1 MRKSELGTEPQM
13 DITQMQHG
21 ALLRGRNI
29 DASANRERQRQRRLL
44 RLFVVLV
51 IPLLW
56 FWYRELT
63 GNPIHPGFPAM
74 LRNNPQLVIL
84 CVMLVVITAMMMVPL
99 MASGRSPHTM
109 LRPSDSPIRLADVV
123 GAEATRR
130 EAIDTLNLF
139 LNHET
144 FAEEMG
150 GTPRRGVLFEG
161 APGTGKTYLAKAI
174 AAEANVPFLF
184 VSASEFQSHFYG
196 MTNRKIRQF
205 FKALRQ
211 AARAEGGAI
220 GFIEEFD
227 AIGMARSGM
236 GMGTMR
242 EGAAG
247 IVNELLVQMQSFDLP
262 TGFDKLKSKFIDRL
276 NLFLPPTRALG
287 RPKVKLANVL
297 VFAATNRAD
306 GLDPALLRPGRFD
319 RTIHFDLPP
328 RADRT
333 AIAAYYLA
341 KKSHDPSVNAI
352 GVADRTAG
360 YSPVRI
366 ERLLDEALVIALRKG
381 RRSFNNEDLI
391 EAQMVTEVGL
401 AQDVGYQPEERRRI
415 AVHEAGH
422 AVAAVL
428 VGRDVRVA
436 SILRRSSSLGLVA
449 HDDGEE
455 RHLRT
460 PSELHDLIVV
470 ALAGRAA
477 EIQEYGEASTGIASD
492 LAAATTIAA
501 QLIGMVGA
509 GGSLISLEAAD
520 MQLAG
525 NLAAK
530 VLADENS
537 RQRADEILNK
547 AADKSACMLLEH
559 RGALLAVADA
569 LCVHDEL
576 TGDLVHEIVADA
588 VGLAG

>member
-1 MRKSELGTEPQM
+1 
-13 DITQMQHG
+13 MQYG
-21 ALLRGRNI
+21 ALLRGRQIN
-29 DASANRERQRQRRLL
+29 ASVNRERKRQQ
-44 RLFVVLV
+44 RLFRIVVFCSV
-51 IPLLW
+51 PLAW
-56 FWYRELT
+56 FWYRQLSGDPVQLGVPSIIRDSPELALL
-63 GNPIHPGFPAM
+63 G
-74 LRNNPQLVIL
+74 VIL
-84 CVMLVVITAMMMVPL
+84 ILITGMMMIPM
-99 MASGRSPHTM
+99 MASGKSPHTT
-109 LRPSDSPIRLADVV
+109 LRPSDSDIRLADVV
-123 GAEATRR
+123 GADATRR

-150 GTPRRGVLFEG
+150 GSPRRGVLFEG

-174 AAEANVPFLF
+174 AAEAEVPFLF

-205 FKALRQ
+205 FKALRN

-236 GMGTMR
+236 GHGGMR

-262 TGFDKLKSKFIDRL
+262 TGWDKLTSKFIDRI
-276 NLFLPPTRALG
+276 NLLLPPARALS
-287 RPKVKLANVL
+287 RPKIKPANVL

-306 GLDPALLRPGRFD
+306 GLDPALMRPGRFD

-328 RADRT
+328 RTDRI
-333 AIAAYYLA
+333 AIANYYLA
-341 KKSHDPSVNAI
+341 KKSHDPSVNAVI
-352 GVADRTAG
+352 VADRTAG

-366 ERLLDEALVIALRKG
+366 ERLLDEALIISLRGG
-381 RRSFNNEDLI
+381 RKSLSIEDLV
-391 EAQMVTEVGL
+391 EAQMIVEVGL
-401 AQDVGYQPEERRRI
+401 AQDVGYQPDERRRI
-415 AVHEAGH
+415 AIHEAGH
-422 AVAAVL
+422 AVIAVL

-436 SILRRSSSLGLVA
+436 SILRRSASLGLVA

-492 LAAATTIAA
+492 LAAATNIAA
-501 QLIGMVGA
+501 QLIGLVGA
-509 GGSLISLEAAD
+509 GDSLLSLEAAETP
-520 MQLAG
+520 MAG
-525 NLAAK
+525 NMAAK
-530 VLADENS
+530 VFADERS
-537 RQRADEILNK
+537 RVQADDIMN
-547 AADKSACMLLEH
+547 KSADRSSCMLLEH
-559 RGALLAVADA
+559 RTALLAVADA
-569 LCVHDEL
+569 LCEHDEL
-576 TGDLVHEIVADA
+576 TGDLVHEIVAEA
-588 VGLAG
+588 VSTQ

>member
-1 MRKSELGTEPQM
+1 M

-21 ALLRGRNI
+21 AVLRGRQVN
-29 DASANRERQRQRRLL
+29 ASANRERKRQQRLTRLL
-44 RLFVVLV
+44 VALGVPLV
-51 IPLLW
+51 W
-56 FWYRELT
+56 FWYREIS
-63 GNPIHPGFPAM
+63 GSPVRPGVPAII
-74 LRNNPQLVIL
+74 RNSPELAIL
-84 CVMLVVITAMMMVPL
+84 GLMLVLITGMMLIPML
-99 MASGRSPHTM
+99 ASSRSPHTT
-109 LRPSDSPIRLADVV
+109 LRPSDSTVRLADVV
-123 GAEATRR
+123 GADATRR

-144 FAEEMG
+144 FADEMG
-150 GTPRRGVLFEG
+150 GSPRRGVLFEG

-174 AAEANVPFLF
+174 AAEAEVPFLF

-205 FKALRQ
+205 FKALRK

-227 AIGMARSGM
+227 AIGMARSDM
-236 GMGTMR
+236 GGGMR
-242 EGAAG
+242 EGASG

-262 TGFDKLKSKFIDRL
+262 TGWDKLKSKMIDRV
-276 NLFLPPTRALG
+276 NLLLPPAKALP
-287 RPKVKLANVL
+287 RPKPKPANVL

-306 GLDPALLRPGRFD
+306 GLDPALMRPGRFD

-328 RADRT
+328 RADRI

-341 KKSHDPSVNAI
+341 KKSHDPSVSAVGI
-352 GVADRTAG
+352 ADRTAG

-366 ERLLDEALVIALRKG
+366 ERLLDEALIVALRNG
-381 RRSFNNEDLI
+381 RKALNIEDLV
-391 EAQMVTEVGL
+391 EAQLITEVGL
-401 AQDVGYQPEERRRI
+401 AQDVGYQPDERRRI

-422 AVAAVL
+422 AVIAVL

-492 LAAATTIAA
+492 LVAATNIAA

-509 GGSLISLEAAD
+509 GDSLLSLEAAE
-520 MQLAG
+520 MHMAG
-525 NLAAK
+525 NMAAK
-530 VLADENS
+530 VLADERS
-537 RQRADEILNK
+537 RVQADDVLNK
-547 AADKSACMLLEH
+547 AADRSACMLLEH

-569 LCVHDEL
+569 LCEHDEL
-576 TGDLVHEIVADA
+576 TGDLVHEIVAEA
-588 VGLAG
+588 VSTAS

>member
-1 MRKSELGTEPQM
+1 
-13 DITQMQHG
+13 MQYG
-21 ALLRGRNI
+21 ALLRGRQIN
-29 DASANRERQRQRRLL
+29 ASVNRERKRQQ
-44 RLFVVLV
+44 RLFRIVVFCSV
-51 IPLLW
+51 PLAW
-56 FWYRELT
+56 FWYRQLSGDPVQLGVPSIIRDSPELALL
-63 GNPIHPGFPAM
+63 G
-74 LRNNPQLVIL
+74 
-84 CVMLVVITAMMMVPL
+84 VMLILITGMMMIPM
-99 MASGRSPHTM
+99 MASGKSPHTM
-109 LRPSDSPIRLADVV
+109 LRPSDSDIRLADVV
-123 GAEATRR
+123 GADATRR

-150 GTPRRGVLFEG
+150 GSPRRGVLFEG

-174 AAEANVPFLF
+174 AAEAEVPFLF

-205 FKALRQ
+205 FKALRN

-236 GMGTMR
+236 GHGGMR

-262 TGFDKLKSKFIDRL
+262 TGWDKLTSKFIDRI
-276 NLFLPPTRALG
+276 NLLLPPARALS
-287 RPKVKLANVL
+287 RPKIKPANVL

-306 GLDPALLRPGRFD
+306 GLDPALMRPGRFD

-328 RADRT
+328 RTDRI
-333 AIAAYYLA
+333 AIANYYLA
-341 KKSHDPSVNAI
+341 KKSHDPSVNAVI
-352 GVADRTAG
+352 VADRTAG

-366 ERLLDEALVIALRKG
+366 ERLLDEALIISLRGG
-381 RRSFNNEDLI
+381 RKSLSIEDLV
-391 EAQMVTEVGL
+391 EAQMIVEVGL
-401 AQDVGYQPEERRRI
+401 AQDVGYQPDERRRI
-415 AVHEAGH
+415 AIHEAGH
-422 AVAAVL
+422 AVIAVL

-436 SILRRSSSLGLVA
+436 SILRRSASLGLVA

-492 LAAATTIAA
+492 LAAATNIAA
-501 QLIGMVGA
+501 QLIGLVGA
-509 GGSLISLEAAD
+509 GDSLLSLEAAETP
-520 MQLAG
+520 MAG
-525 NLAAK
+525 NMAAK
-530 VLADENS
+530 VFADERS
-537 RQRADEILNK
+537 RVQADDIMN
-547 AADKSACMLLEH
+547 KSADRSSCMLLEH
-559 RGALLAVADA
+559 RTALLAVADA
-569 LCVHDEL
+569 LCEHDEL
-576 TGDLVHEIVADA
+576 TGDLVHEIVAEA
-588 VGLAG
+588 VSTQ

>member
-1 MRKSELGTEPQM
+1 
-13 DITQMQHG
+13 MQHG
-21 ALLRGRNI
+21 AILRGRQVN
-29 DASANRERQRQRRLL
+29 ASANRERQRQRRLL
-44 RLFVVLV
+44 RLV
-51 IPLLW
+51 IMLGVPVAW
-56 FWYRELT
+56 FWYRQLSGDPVHIGLPPIIRNSPEL
-63 GNPIHPGFPAM
+63 AM
-74 LRNNPQLVIL
+74 LGL
-84 CVMLVVITAMMMVPL
+84 MLVLITGMMMIPML
-99 MASGRSPHTM
+99 ASGKSPHTM
-109 LRPSDSPIRLADVV
+109 LRPSDMTIRLADVV
-123 GAEATRR
+123 GADATRR

-174 AAEANVPFLF
+174 AAEAEVPFLF

-211 AARAEGGAI
+211 SARAEGGAI

-236 GMGTMR
+236 GHGGMR

-262 TGFDKLKSKFIDRL
+262 TGMDKFKSKLIDRL
-276 NLFLPPTRALG
+276 NLLLPPAKALS
-287 RPKVKLANVL
+287 RPKPKPANVL

-306 GLDPALLRPGRFD
+306 GLDPALMRPGRFD

-328 RADRT
+328 RSDRI

-341 KKSHDPSVNAI
+341 KKSHDPSVTAVAI
-352 GVADRTAG
+352 ADRTAG

-366 ERLLDEALVIALRKG
+366 ERLLDEALIIALRKG
-381 RRSFNNEDLI
+381 RRALDFEDLV
-391 EAQMVTEVGL
+391 EAQMITEVGL

-422 AVAAVL
+422 AVIAVL
-428 VGRDVRVA
+428 VGREVRVA

-460 PSELHDLIVV
+460 PTELHDLIVV
-470 ALAGRAA
+470 ALGGRAA

-492 LAAATTIAA
+492 LAAATNIAA
-501 QLIGMVGA
+501 QLVGLVGA
-509 GGSLISLEAAD
+509 GDSLLSLEAAE
-520 MQLAG
+520 MHMAG
-525 NLAAK
+525 NIAAK
-530 VLADENS
+530 VFADERS
-537 RQRADEILNK
+537 RVQADEMLNQG
-547 AADKSACMLLEH
+547 ADKAACMLLEH

-569 LCVHDEL
+569 LCQHDEL

-588 VGLAG
+588 VSASG

>member
-1 MRKSELGTEPQM
+1 
-13 DITQMQHG
+13 MQHG
-21 ALLRGRNI
+21 AILRGRQV

-44 RLFVVLV
+44 RLVVMLGVPLV
-51 IPLLW
+51 W
-56 FWYRELT
+56 FWYRQLT
-63 GNPIHPGFPAM
+63 GDPVHIGVPSILRDNPELALLGLM
-74 LRNNPQLVIL
+74 LL
-84 CVMLVVITAMMMVPL
+84 MITGMMMIPL
-99 MASGRSPHTM
+99 MTSGKSPHTM
-109 LRPSDSPIRLADVV
+109 LRPSDLTIRLADVV
-123 GAEATRR
+123 GADATRR

-150 GTPRRGVLFEG
+150 GSPRRGVLFEG

-174 AAEANVPFLF
+174 AAEAEVPFLF

-236 GMGTMR
+236 GPGGMR

-262 TGFDKLKSKFIDRL
+262 TGFDKFKSKMIDRL
-276 NLFLPPTRALG
+276 NLLLPPAKALP
-287 RPKVKLANVL
+287 RPKPKPANVL
-297 VFAATNRAD
+297 VFAATNRAE
-306 GLDPALLRPGRFD
+306 GLDPALMRPGRFD

-328 RADRT
+328 RADRI

-341 KKSHDPSVNAI
+341 KKSHEPSVTAI
-352 GVADRTAG
+352 GIADRTAG

-366 ERLLDEALVIALRKG
+366 ERLLDEALIIALRKG
-381 RRSFNNEDLI
+381 RRSLDVEDLV
-391 EAQMVTEVGL
+391 EAQLITEIGL
-401 AQDVGYQPEERRRI
+401 SQDVGYQPEERRRI

-422 AVAAVL
+422 AVIAVL
-428 VGRDVRVA
+428 VGREVRVA

-455 RHLRT
+455 KHLRT
-460 PSELHDLIVV
+460 PTELHDLIVV
-470 ALAGRAA
+470 ALGGRAA

-492 LAAATTIAA
+492 LAAATSIAA
-501 QLIGMVGA
+501 QLIGLVGA
-509 GGSLISLEAAD
+509 GDSLLSLEAAE
-520 MQLAG
+520 MHMAG
-525 NLAAK
+525 NMTAK
-530 VLADENS
+530 VFADERS
-537 RQRADEILNK
+537 RVQADEILNK
-547 AADKSACMLLEH
+547 GADKAACMLLEH

-569 LCVHDEL
+569 LCQHDEL

-588 VGLAG
+588 VGAAG

>member
-1 MRKSELGTEPQM
+1 M

-21 ALLRGRNI
+21 AVLRGRQV
-29 DASANRERQRQRRLL
+29 DANANRERNRQRRLT
-44 RLFVVLV
+44 RLVVVLS
-51 IPLLW
+51 IPLVW
-56 FWYRELT
+56 FWYHELSGTPIRPGIPAIIRNSPELALLCIMLLMIT
-63 GNPIHPGFPAM
+63 G
-74 LRNNPQLVIL
+74 
-84 CVMLVVITAMMMVPL
+84 MMMIPL
-99 MASGRSPHTM
+99 MTSGKSPHTT
-109 LRPSDSPIRLADVV
+109 LRPSDSTVRLADVV
-123 GAEATRR
+123 GADATRR

-139 LNHET
+139 LNHQT

-150 GTPRRGVLFEG
+150 GSPRRGVLFEG

-174 AAEANVPFLF
+174 AAEAEVPFLF
-184 VSASEFQSHFYG
+184 VSASEFQSHFFG

-205 FKALRQ
+205 FKALRK

-236 GMGTMR
+236 GGGMR

-262 TGFDKLKSKFIDRL
+262 TGWDKQKSKLIDRI
-276 NLFLPPTRALG
+276 NLLLPPHKALH
-287 RPKVKLANVL
+287 RPQPKPANVL

-306 GLDPALLRPGRFD
+306 GLDPALMRPGRFD

-328 RADRT
+328 RADRI

-341 KKSHDPSVNAI
+341 KKSHHPSVTAA

-366 ERLLDEALVIALRKG
+366 ERLLDEGLIIAIRKG
-381 RRSFNNEDLI
+381 RKALDCNDLI
-391 EAQMVTEVGL
+391 EAQMITEIGL

-415 AVHEAGH
+415 AIHEAGH

-436 SILRRSSSLGLVA
+436 SILRRSTSLGLVA
-449 HDDGEE
+449 HDDTEE

-477 EIQEYGEASTGIASD
+477 ELQEYGEASTGIASD

-509 GGSLISLEAAD
+509 GDSLLSLEAAE
-520 MQLAG
+520 MHMVG
-525 NLAAK
+525 NMVAK
-530 VLADENS
+530 VLADT
-537 RQRADEILNK
+537 RRAPRRTT
-547 AADKSACMLLEH
+547 S
-559 RGALLAVADA
+559 
-569 LCVHDEL
+569 
-576 TGDLVHEIVADA
+576 
-588 VGLAG
+588 

>member
-1 MRKSELGTEPQM
+1 M

-21 ALLRGRNI
+21 AVLRGRQVN
-29 DASANRERQRQRRLL
+29 ASANRERRRQRRLL
-44 RLFVVLV
+44 RLLV
-51 IPLLW
+51 GLSVPLIW
-56 FWYRELT
+56 YWYRWLT
-63 GNPIHPGFPAM
+63 GDPIHPGVPPIIRNSPELAILGLM
-74 LRNNPQLVIL
+74 LL
-84 CVMLVVITAMMMVPL
+84 MITGMMMVPL
-99 MASGRSPHTM
+99 MVSSRSPHTM
-109 LRPSDSPIRLADVV
+109 LRPSDSTIRLADVV
-123 GAEATRR
+123 GAEATCR
-130 EAIDTLNLF
+130 EAVDTLNLF

-144 FAEEMG
+144 FADEMG

-174 AAEANVPFLF
+174 AAEADVPFLF

-205 FKALRQ
+205 FKALRK

-236 GMGTMR
+236 GAGGMR

-262 TGFDKLKSKFIDRL
+262 TGWNKFASKLIDRV
-276 NLFLPPTRALG
+276 NLLLPPARALA
-287 RPKVKLANVL
+287 RPTSTPANVL
-297 VFAATNRAD
+297 VFAATNRAE
-306 GLDPALLRPGRFD
+306 GLDPALMRPGRFD

-328 RADRT
+328 RTDRI
-333 AIAAYYLA
+333 AIAGYYLA
-341 KKSHDPSVNAI
+341 KKAHDPSVNAVMI
-352 GVADRTAG
+352 ADRTAG

-366 ERLLDEALVIALRKG
+366 ERLLDEALIIALRSG
-381 RRSFNNEDLI
+381 RKALNVEDLV
-391 EAQMVTEVGL
+391 EAQLITEVGL

-422 AVAAVL
+422 AVTAVL

-477 EIQEYGEASTGIASD
+477 EMQEYGEASTGIASD

-509 GGSLISLEAAD
+509 GDSLLSLEAAE

-530 VLADENS
+530 VLADQRS
-537 RQRADEILNK
+537 REQADEILYK

-559 RGALLAVADA
+559 RSALLAVADA
-569 LCVHDEL
+569 LCEHDEL
-576 TGDLVHEIVADA
+576 TGDLVHEIVAEA
-588 VGLAG
+588 VSAGG

>member
-1 MRKSELGTEPQM
+1 M
-13 DITQMQHG
+13 DITQMQYG
-21 ALLRGRNI
+21 AILRGRQIN
-29 DASANRERQRQRRLL
+29 ASVTRERKRQQRLL
-44 RLFVVLV
+44 RLV
-51 IPLLW
+51 IALGLPVAW
-56 FWYRELT
+56 FWYREFT
-63 GNPIHPGFPAM
+63 GSPVRGGIPPLIRDSPELAM
-74 LRNNPQLVIL
+74 LGL
-84 CVMLVVITAMMMVPL
+84 MLFMITGMMMIPL
-99 MASGRSPHTM
+99 MSSGKSPHTL
-109 LRPSDSPIRLADVV
+109 LRPTDSDIRLADVV
-123 GAEATRR
+123 GADATRR

-144 FAEEMG
+144 FADEMG
-150 GTPRRGVLFEG
+150 GSPRRGVLFEG

-174 AAEANVPFLF
+174 AAEAEVPFLF

-205 FKALRQ
+205 FKALRK

-236 GMGTMR
+236 GQGGMR

-262 TGFDKLKSKFIDRL
+262 TGWEKFKSKMIDRV
-276 NLFLPPTRALG
+276 NLLMPPARAMHQN
-287 RPKVKLANVL
+287 RSKPANVL
-297 VFAATNRAD
+297 VFAATNRAE

-328 RADRT
+328 RTDRI
-333 AIAAYYLA
+333 AIADYYLA
-341 KKSHDPSVNAI
+341 KKTHEPSVNSVI
-352 GVADRTAG
+352 IADRTAG

-366 ERLLDEALVIALRKG
+366 ERLLDEALIIALRYG
-381 RRSFNNEDLI
+381 RKSFGIEDLV
-391 EAQMVTEVGL
+391 EAQMIVDVGL

-422 AVAAVL
+422 AVTAVL

-436 SILRRSSSLGLVA
+436 SILRRSTSLGLVA

-460 PSELHDLIVV
+460 PSELRDLIVV

-477 EIQEYGEASTGIASD
+477 EMQEYGEASTGIASD

-501 QLIGMVGA
+501 QLVGLVGA
-509 GGSLISLEAAD
+509 GDSLLSLEAAE
-520 MQLAG
+520 MHMAG
-525 NLAAK
+525 NITAK
-530 VLADENS
+530 VFSDERSRVQADDIMN
-537 RQRADEILNK
+537 R

-569 LCVHDEL
+569 LCEHDEL
-576 TGDLVHEIVADA
+576 TGDLVHEIVAAA
-588 VGLAG
+588 VTTAG

>member
-1 MRKSELGTEPQM
+1 
-13 DITQMQHG
+13 MQHG
-21 ALLRGRNI
+21 ALLRGRQV
-29 DASANRERQRQRRLL
+29 DANATRERKRQQRLTRLL
-44 RLFVVLV
+44 VTLGV
-51 IPLLW
+51 PLAW
-56 FWYRELT
+56 FWYHEISGSPVRPGVPAIIRNSPEL
-63 GNPIHPGFPAM
+63 A
-74 LRNNPQLVIL
+74 IL
-84 CVMLVVITAMMMVPL
+84 GLMLVLITGMMLIPL
-99 MASGRSPHTM
+99 MASSRSPHTT
-109 LRPSDSPIRLADVV
+109 LRPSDSTVRLADVV
-123 GAEATRR
+123 GADATRR

-144 FAEEMG
+144 FADEMG
-150 GTPRRGVLFEG
+150 GSPRRGVLFAG

-174 AAEANVPFLF
+174 AAEAEVPFLF

-205 FKALRQ
+205 FKALRK

-236 GMGTMR
+236 GGGMR
-242 EGAAG
+242 EGASG

-262 TGFDKLKSKFIDRL
+262 TGWDKLRSKMIDRV
-276 NLFLPPTRALG
+276 NLLLPPARALP
-287 RPKVKLANVL
+287 RPKLKPANVL

-306 GLDPALLRPGRFD
+306 GLDPALMRPGRFD

-328 RADRT
+328 RADRI

-341 KKSHDPSVNAI
+341 KKSHDPSVSAVGI
-352 GVADRTAG
+352 ADRTAG

-366 ERLLDEALVIALRKG
+366 ERLLDEALIVALRKG
-381 RRSFNNEDLI
+381 RKALDIEDLV
-391 EAQMVTEVGL
+391 EAQMITEIGL
-401 AQDVGYQPEERRRI
+401 AQDVGYQPDERRRI

-422 AVAAVL
+422 AVVAVL

-492 LAAATTIAA
+492 LVAATNIAA
-501 QLIGMVGA
+501 QLIGLVGA
-509 GGSLISLEAAD
+509 GDSLLSLEAAE
-520 MQLAG
+520 MHMTG
-525 NLAAK
+525 NMAAK
-530 VLADENS
+530 VLADERS
-537 RQRADEILNK
+537 RVQADDVLNR
-547 AADKSACMLLEH
+547 AADRSACMLLEH
-559 RGALLAVADA
+559 RVALLAVADA
-569 LCVHDEL
+569 LCEHDEL
-576 TGDLVHEIVADA
+576 TGNLVHEIVAEA
-588 VGLAG
+588 VTTTR

>member
-1 MRKSELGTEPQM
+1 M
-13 DITQMQHG
+13 DISQMQYG
-21 ALLRGRNI
+21 AILRGRQIN
-29 DASANRERQRQRRLL
+29 ATANRERKRQQRLL
-44 RLFVVLV
+44 RLVVVLGA
-51 IPLLW
+51 PLLW
-56 FWYRELT
+56 FWYRELS
-63 GNPIHPGFPAM
+63 GSPVRPGIPSIIRDSPELA
-74 LRNNPQLVIL
+74 LLA
-84 CVMLVVITAMMMVPL
+84 VMLLLISGMMLIPL
-99 MASGRSPHTM
+99 MASGKSPHTT
-109 LRPSDSPIRLADVV
+109 LRPSDSDVRLADVV
-123 GAEATRR
+123 GADATRR

-144 FAEEMG
+144 FADEMG
-150 GTPRRGVLFEG
+150 GSPRRGVLFEG

-174 AAEANVPFLF
+174 AAEAEVPFLF

-227 AIGMARSGM
+227 AIGMARAGM
-236 GMGTMR
+236 GHGGMR

-262 TGFDKLKSKFIDRL
+262 TGWDKFKSKLIDRV
-276 NLFLPPTRALG
+276 NLLLPPAKAIRH
-287 RPKVKLANVL
+287 PKITAANVL

-306 GLDPALLRPGRFD
+306 GLDPALMRPGRFD

-328 RADRT
+328 RADRM
-333 AIAAYYLA
+333 AIAEYYLG
-341 KKSHDPSVNAI
+341 KKSHEPSVSAVVI
-352 GVADRTAG
+352 ADRTAG

-366 ERLLDEALVIALRKG
+366 ERLLDEALIIALRSG
-381 RRSFNNEDLI
+381 RKSLGIEDLV
-391 EAQMVTEVGL
+391 EAQLITEVGL
-401 AQDVGYQPEERRRI
+401 AQDVGYQPDERRRI

-422 AVAAVL
+422 AVIAVL
-428 VGRDVRVA
+428 VGREVRVA

-460 PSELHDLIVV
+460 PSELRDLVVV

-492 LAAATTIAA
+492 LAAATNIAA
-501 QLIGMVGA
+501 QLIGLVGA
-509 GGSLISLEAAD
+509 GDSLLSLEAAE
-520 MQLAG
+520 MHMAG
-525 NLAAK
+525 NITAK
-530 VLADENS
+530 VFADESS
-537 RQRADEILNK
+537 RAQADDIMNK

-559 RGALLAVADA
+559 RTALLAVADA
-569 LCVHDEL
+569 LCEHDEL
-576 TGDLVHEIVADA
+576 TGDLVHEIVAEA
-588 VGLAG
+588 VSTSN

>member
-1 MRKSELGTEPQM
+1 
-13 DITQMQHG
+13 MQYG
-21 ALLRGRNI
+21 AILRGRQIN
-29 DASANRERQRQRRLL
+29 ATVNRERKRQQRLL
-44 RLFVVLV
+44 RLV
-51 IPLLW
+51 IFLGLPLIY
-56 FWYRELT
+56 FWYRELSGSPLRPGVPGIIRSSPELALLALMLIMIT
-63 GNPIHPGFPAM
+63 G
-74 LRNNPQLVIL
+74 
-84 CVMLVVITAMMMVPL
+84 MMMIPL
-99 MASGRSPHTM
+99 LSSGKSPHTM
-109 LRPSDSPIRLADVV
+109 LRPSDSDIRLADVV
-123 GAEATRR
+123 GADATRR

-144 FAEEMG
+144 FSEEMG
-150 GTPRRGVLFEG
+150 GSPRRGVLFEG

-174 AAEANVPFLF
+174 AAEAEVPFLF

-227 AIGMARSGM
+227 AIGLARSGM
-236 GMGTMR
+236 GPGGMR

-262 TGFDKLKSKFIDRL
+262 TGWDKFKNKLIDRV
-276 NLFLPPTRALG
+276 NLLLPPAKALR
-287 RPKVKLANVL
+287 RPKIMPANVL
-297 VFAATNRAD
+297 VFAATNRAE
-306 GLDPALLRPGRFD
+306 GLDPALMRPGRFD

-328 RADRT
+328 RADRM
-333 AIAAYYLA
+333 AIADYYLA
-341 KKSHDPSVNAI
+341 KKSHDPSVSAVTI
-352 GVADRTAG
+352 ADRTAG

-366 ERLLDEALVIALRKG
+366 ERLLDEALIIALRSG
-381 RRSFNNEDLI
+381 RKSLGVEDLV
-391 EAQMVTEVGL
+391 EAQLITEVGL
-401 AQDVGYQPEERRRI
+401 AQDVGYQPDERRRI

-422 AVAAVL
+422 AVIAVL

-460 PSELHDLIVV
+460 PSELRDLIVV

-492 LAAATTIAA
+492 LAAATNIAA
-501 QLIGMVGA
+501 QLIGLVGA
-509 GGSLISLEAAD
+509 GDSLLSLEAAE
-520 MQLAG
+520 MHMAG
-525 NLAAK
+525 NMAAK
-530 VLADENS
+530 VLADEPS
-537 RQRADEILNK
+537 RAQADDIMNK

-569 LCVHDEL
+569 LCEHDEL
-576 TGDLVHEIVADA
+576 TGDLVHEIVASA
-588 VGLAG
+588 VSASG

>member
-1 MRKSELGTEPQM
+1 MRPGCPP
-13 DITQMQHG
+13 I
-21 ALLRGRNI
+21 
-29 DASANRERQRQRRLL
+29 
-44 RLFVVLV
+44 
-51 IPLLW
+51 
-56 FWYRELT
+56 LT
-63 GNPIHPGFPAM
+63 S
-74 LRNNPQLVIL
+74 NPQLAFL
-84 CVMLVVITAMMMVPL
+84 GVMLLMIGGMMIIPMV
-99 MASGRSPHTM
+99 AAGKSPHTM
-109 LRPSDSPIRLADVV
+109 LRPSDSTIRLADVV
-123 GAEATRR
+123 GAEGTRR

-144 FAEEMG
+144 FSEEMG

-174 AAEANVPFLF
+174 AAEAEVPFLF

-205 FKALRQ
+205 FKALRG

-236 GMGTMR
+236 GSGGMR

-262 TGFDKLKSKFIDRL
+262 TGWDKFVSKMIDRV
-276 NLFLPPTRALG
+276 NLFLPPAKALA
-287 RPKVKLANVL
+287 RPKVRPSNVL
-297 VFAATNRAD
+297 GFAATNRAD
-306 GLDPALLRPGRFD
+306 GLDPALMRPGRFD

-328 RADRT
+328 RTDRI
-333 AIAAYYLA
+333 AIAAYYLG
-341 KKSHDPSVNAI
+341 KKSHDQGVNAVTI
-352 GVADRTAG
+352 ADRTAG

-366 ERLLDEALVIALRKG
+366 EKLLDEALIIALRSG
-381 RRSFNNEDLI
+381 RRSMNIDDLV
-391 EAQMVTEVGL
+391 EAQLITEVGL

-436 SILRRSSSLGLVA
+436 SILRRSSTLGLVA
-449 HDDGEE
+449 HDDAEE

-492 LAAATTIAA
+492 LAAATGIAP
-501 QLIGMVGA
+501 QLIGMIGP
-509 GGSLISLEAAD
+509 GESLLSLEAAQ
-520 MQLAG
+520 MHMAG
-525 NLAAK
+525 NMAAK
-530 VLADENS
+530 VLADERS
-537 RQRADEILNK
+537 RAQADEIMNK

-559 RGALLAVADA
+559 RVALLAVADA
-569 LCVHDEL
+569 LCQHDEL
-576 TGDLVHEIVADA
+576 TGDLVHEIVAEA
-588 VGLAG
+588 VSTGG

>member
-1 MRKSELGTEPQM
+1 M

-21 ALLRGRNI
+21 AVLRGRHI
-29 DASANRERQRQRRLL
+29 DASANRERRRQRRLL
-44 RLFVVLV
+44 RLLVVLAV
-51 IPLLW
+51 PFAW
-56 FWYRELT
+56 FWYRWLS
-63 GNPIHPGFPAM
+63 GNPIHPGFPPVITE
-74 LRNNPQLVIL
+74 NPQLVFL
-84 CVMLVVITAMMMVPL
+84 GVMLVMISAMMLIPL
-99 MASGRSPHTM
+99 MASSRSPHTM
-109 LRPSDSPIRLADVV
+109 LRPSDSTIRLADVV
-123 GAEATRR
+123 GAEATSR

-174 AAEANVPFLF
+174 AAEAEVPFLF

-205 FKALRQ
+205 FKALRK

-236 GMGTMR
+236 GSGGMR

-262 TGFDKLKSKFIDRL
+262 TGWDKFVSKMIDRL
-276 NLFLPPTRALG
+276 NLLLPPARAIA
-287 RPKVKLANVL
+287 RPRTEPANVL
-297 VFAATNRAD
+297 VFAATNRAE
-306 GLDPALLRPGRFD
+306 GLDPALMRPGRFD

-328 RADRT
+328 RSDRI

-341 KKSHDPSVNAI
+341 RKAHQPAVSAVM
-352 GVADRTAG
+352 VADRTAG

-366 ERLLDEALVIALRKG
+366 EKLFDEALIIALRDG
-381 RRSFNNEDLI
+381 RKSLNVEDLV
-391 EAQMVTEVGL
+391 EAQLITEVGL

-415 AVHEAGH
+415 AIHEAGH
-422 AVAAVL
+422 AVTAVL

-449 HDDGEE
+449 YDDGEE

-460 PSELHDLIVV
+460 PSELRDLIVV

-477 EIQEYGEASTGIASD
+477 ELQEYGEASTGIASD

-509 GGSLISLEAAD
+509 GDSLLSLEAAD
-520 MQLAG
+520 MYMTG
-525 NLAAK
+525 NLTAK
-530 VLADENS
+530 VLADQRS
-537 RQRADEILNK
+537 REQADGILHT

-569 LCVHDEL
+569 LCQHDEL
-576 TGDLVHEIVADA
+576 TGDLVHEIVAEA
-588 VGLAG
+588 VSTNG

>member
-1 MRKSELGTEPQM
+1 M
-13 DITQMQHG
+13 DITQMQYG
-21 ALLRGRNI
+21 ALLRGRQIN
-29 DASANRERQRQRRLL
+29 ASVNRERKRQQRLL
-44 RLFVVLV
+44 RLVLV
-51 IPLLW
+51 LGLPVIW
-56 FWYRELT
+56 FWYRELS
-63 GNPIHPGFPAM
+63 GRPVRPGVPGLIAHNPELALLG
-74 LRNNPQLVIL
+74 L
-84 CVMLVVITAMMMVPL
+84 MLVMITGMMMIPL
-99 MASGRSPHTM
+99 MTSGKSPHTM
-109 LRPSDSPIRLADVV
+109 LRPSDSDVRLADVV
-123 GAEATRR
+123 GADATRR

-150 GTPRRGVLFEG
+150 GSPRRGVLFEG

-174 AAEANVPFLF
+174 AAEAEVPFLF

-205 FKALRQ
+205 FKALRN

-236 GMGTMR
+236 GHGGMR

-262 TGFDKLKSKFIDRL
+262 TGVDKFKSKMIDRL
-276 NLFLPPTRALG
+276 NLLLPPHRAMR
-287 RPKVKLANVL
+287 RPKIVPANVL

-306 GLDPALLRPGRFD
+306 GLDPALMRPGRFD

-328 RADRT
+328 RTDRI
-333 AIAAYYLA
+333 AIADYYLA
-341 KKSHDPSVNAI
+341 KKSHDPSVGAVS
-352 GVADRTAG
+352 VADRTAG

-366 ERLLDEALVIALRKG
+366 ERLLDEALIIALRNG
-381 RRSFNNEDLI
+381 RKSFGITDLV
-391 EAQMVTEVGL
+391 EAQMIVDVGL

-422 AVAAVL
+422 AVIAVL

-460 PSELHDLIVV
+460 PSELRDLIVV

-492 LAAATTIAA
+492 LAAATGIAA
-501 QLIGMVGA
+501 QLIGLVGA
-509 GGSLISLEAAD
+509 GDSLLSLEAAE
-520 MQLAG
+520 MHMAG
-525 NLAAK
+525 NITAK
-530 VLADENS
+530 VFADERS
-537 RQRADEILNK
+537 RLQADEIMNK
-547 AADKSACMLLEH
+547 AADRSACMLLEH

-569 LCVHDEL
+569 LCEHDEL
-576 TGDLVHEIVADA
+576 TGDLVHEIVASA
-588 VGLAG
+588 VSAG

>member
-1 MRKSELGTEPQM
+1 
-13 DITQMQHG
+13 MQYG
-21 ALLRGRNI
+21 AVLRGRQIN
-29 DASANRERQRQRRLL
+29 ASVTRERMRQRRL
-44 RLFVVLV
+44 RRLV
-51 IPLLW
+51 IFLGLPLIW
-56 FWYRELT
+56 FWYRELS
-63 GNPIHPGFPAM
+63 GSPVRPGVPAM
-74 LRNNPQLVIL
+74 LHDNPQLVFL
-84 CVMLVVITAMMMVPL
+84 GLMLLMITAMMMIPL
-99 MASGRSPHTM
+99 MSSSKSPHTM
-109 LRPSDSPIRLADVV
+109 LRPADSDVRLADVV
-123 GAEATRR
+123 GADATRR

-144 FAEEMG
+144 FADEMG

-174 AAEANVPFLF
+174 AAEAEVPFLF

-205 FKALRQ
+205 FKALRN

-236 GMGTMR
+236 GHGGMR

-262 TGFDKLKSKFIDRL
+262 TGWDKFKSKMIDRV
-276 NLFLPPTRALG
+276 NLLLPPARALH
-287 RPKVKLANVL
+287 RPKIKPANVL

-306 GLDPALLRPGRFD
+306 GLDPALMRPGRFD

-328 RADRT
+328 RTDRI
-333 AIAAYYLA
+333 AIADYYLA
-341 KKSHDPSVNAI
+341 KKSHDPSVSAVAI
-352 GVADRTAG
+352 AERTAG

-366 ERLLDEALVIALRKG
+366 ERLLDEALIIALRNG
-381 RRSFNNEDLI
+381 RKTFGIEDLV
-391 EAQMVTEVGL
+391 EAQMIVDVGL

-422 AVAAVL
+422 AVIAVL

-436 SILRRSSSLGLVA
+436 SILRRSASLGLVA

-460 PSELHDLIVV
+460 PSELRDLIVV

-477 EIQEYGEASTGIASD
+477 EIQEYGEASTGISSD
-492 LAAATTIAA
+492 LAAATNIAA
-501 QLIGMVGA
+501 QLIGLVGA
-509 GGSLISLEAAD
+509 GESLLSLEAAD
-520 MQLAG
+520 MPMAG
-525 NLAAK
+525 NMAAK
-530 VLADENS
+530 VLADERS
-537 RQRADEILNK
+537 RIQADDIMNK
-547 AADKSACMLLEH
+547 AADRSACMLLEH

-569 LCVHDEL
+569 LCQHDEL
-576 TGDLVHEIVADA
+576 TGDLVHEIVASA
-588 VGLAG
+588 VSTSG

>member
-1 MRKSELGTEPQM
+1 MEPKM

-21 ALLRGRNI
+21 ALLRGRHL
-29 DASANRERQRQRRLL
+29 DASANRERRRQRRLL
-44 RLFVVLV
+44 HLLITLS
-51 IPLLW
+51 IPLVW
-56 FWYRELT
+56 FWYRQLT
-63 GNPIHPGFPAM
+63 GDPVHLGVPAVI
-74 LRNNPQLVIL
+74 RNSPELAIL
-84 CVMLVVITAMMMVPL
+84 GVMLVLITAVMMVPL

-109 LRPSDSPIRLADVV
+109 LRPSDSPVRLADVV

-174 AAEANVPFLF
+174 AAEADVPFLF

-205 FKALRQ
+205 FKALRK

-227 AIGMARSGM
+227 AIGMARAGM
-236 GMGTMR
+236 GSGGMR

-262 TGFDKLKSKFIDRL
+262 TGFEKFTNKLVDRV
-276 NLFLPPTRALG
+276 NLLLPPGRALT
-287 RPKVKLANVL
+287 RPRSKPANVL
-297 VFAATNRAD
+297 VFAATNRAE

-328 RADRT
+328 RSDRI
-333 AIAAYYLA
+333 AIAAYYMS
-341 KKSHDPSVNAI
+341 KKAHDPSVSAI
-352 GVADRTAG
+352 GIADRTAG

-366 ERLLDEALVIALRKG
+366 ERLLDEALIIALRNG
-381 RRSFNNEDLI
+381 RKAFDVEDLV
-391 EAQMVTEVGL
+391 EAQMITEVGL
-401 AQDVGYQPEERRRI
+401 AQDVGYQSDERRRI

-460 PSELHDLIVV
+460 PSELNDLIVV

-492 LAAATTIAA
+492 LAAATNIAA

-509 GGSLISLEAAD
+509 GDSLLSLEAAE

-525 NLAAK
+525 NLTAK
-530 VLADENS
+530 VLGDARC
-537 RQRADEILNK
+537 RQQADEIMHK
-547 AADKSACMLLEH
+547 AADKSSCMLLEH

-569 LCVHDEL
+569 LCQHDEL

>member
-1 MRKSELGTEPQM
+1 M
-13 DITQMQHG
+13 DITQMQYG
-21 ALLRGRNI
+21 AVLRGRQIN
-29 DASANRERQRQRRLL
+29 ASVTRERKRQQRLL
-44 RLFVVLV
+44 RLV
-51 IPLLW
+51 IALGLPVAW
-56 FWYRELT
+56 FWYREISGSPVRGGIPPLIRDS
-63 GNPIHPGFPAM
+63 PELAM
-74 LRNNPQLVIL
+74 LGL
-84 CVMLVVITAMMMVPL
+84 MLVMITGMMIIPL
-99 MASGRSPHTM
+99 MASGKSPHTTM
-109 LRPSDSPIRLADVV
+109 RPTESDIRLADVV
-123 GAEATRR
+123 GADATRR

-144 FAEEMG
+144 FADEMG
-150 GTPRRGVLFEG
+150 GSPRRGVLFEG

-174 AAEANVPFLF
+174 AAEAEVPFLF

-205 FKALRQ
+205 FKALRK

-236 GMGTMR
+236 GTGGMR

-262 TGFDKLKSKFIDRL
+262 TGWEKFKGKMTDRL
-276 NLFLPPTRALG
+276 NLLLPPAKAVHRA
-287 RPKVKLANVL
+287 KVKPANVL

-306 GLDPALLRPGRFD
+306 GLDPALMRPGRFD

-328 RADRT
+328 RTDRM
-333 AIAAYYLA
+333 AIADYYLA
-341 KKSHDPSVNAI
+341 KKSHEPSVNSVVI
-352 GVADRTAG
+352 ADRTAG

-366 ERLLDEALVIALRKG
+366 ERLLDEALIIALRYG
-381 RRSFNNEDLI
+381 RKSFGIEDLV
-391 EAQMVTEVGL
+391 EAQMIVDVGL
-401 AQDVGYQPEERRRI
+401 AQDVGYHPEERRRI

-422 AVAAVL
+422 AVIAVL

-460 PSELHDLIVV
+460 PSEMRDLIVV

-477 EIQEYGEASTGIASD
+477 EMQEYGEASTGIASD
-492 LAAATTIAA
+492 LAAATNIAA
-501 QLIGMVGA
+501 QLIGLVGA
-509 GGSLISLEAAD
+509 GDSLLSLEAAE
-520 MQLAG
+520 MHMAG
-525 NLAAK
+525 NITAK
-530 VLADENS
+530 VLSDDRSRVQADDIMNT
-537 RQRADEILNK
+537 
-547 AADKSACMLLEH
+547 AADKAACMLLEH

-569 LCVHDEL
+569 LCEHDEL
-576 TGDLVHEIVADA
+576 TGDLVHEIVAAA
-588 VGLAG
+588 VSTSS

>member
-1 MRKSELGTEPQM
+1 M

-21 ALLRGRNI
+21 ALLRGRQIN
-29 DASANRERQRQRRLL
+29 ASANRERKRQQRLTRLL
-44 RLFVVLV
+44 VVLGV
-51 IPLLW
+51 PLLY
-56 FWYRELT
+56 FWYREISGSPVRPGIPAIIRNSPELAILGLMLILIT
-63 GNPIHPGFPAM
+63 GMM
-74 LRNNPQLVIL
+74 LIP
-84 CVMLVVITAMMMVPL
+84 ML
-99 MASGRSPHTM
+99 ASGKSPHTT
-109 LRPSDSPIRLADVV
+109 LRPSDIQIRLGDVV
-123 GAEATRR
+123 GADATRR

-150 GTPRRGVLFEG
+150 GSPRRGVLFEG

-174 AAEANVPFLF
+174 AAEAEVPFLF

-205 FKALRQ
+205 FKALRT

-227 AIGMARSGM
+227 AIGMARAGM
-236 GMGTMR
+236 GSGSMR
-242 EGAAG
+242 EGSAG

-262 TGFDKLKSKFIDRL
+262 TGFDKFKSKLIDRV
-276 NLFLPPTRALG
+276 NLLLPPAKALP
-287 RPKVKLANVL
+287 RPKPKPANVL

-306 GLDPALLRPGRFD
+306 GLDPALMRPGRFD

-328 RADRT
+328 RADRI

-341 KKSHDPSVNAI
+341 KKTHEPEVTAV

-366 ERLLDEALVIALRKG
+366 ERLLDEAVFIALRSG
-381 RRSFNNEDLI
+381 RKSFSVADLV
-391 EAQMVTEVGL
+391 EAQMIIDVGL
-401 AQDVGYQPEERRRI
+401 AQDVGYQIEERRRI

-422 AVAAVL
+422 AVTAVL
-428 VGRDVRVA
+428 VGREVRVA

-460 PSELHDLIVV
+460 PSELKDLIVV

-501 QLIGMVGA
+501 QLIGLVG
-509 GGSLISLEAAD
+509 GGDSLLSLEAAE
-520 MQLAG
+520 MHLAG
-525 NLAAK
+525 NIAAK
-530 VLADENS
+530 VLADERS
-537 RQRADEILNK
+537 RAQADELLNN

-559 RGALLAVADA
+559 RVALLAVADA
-569 LCVHDEL
+569 LCEHDEL
-576 TGDLVHEIVADA
+576 TGDLVHEIVAEA
-588 VGLAG
+588 VSTSS